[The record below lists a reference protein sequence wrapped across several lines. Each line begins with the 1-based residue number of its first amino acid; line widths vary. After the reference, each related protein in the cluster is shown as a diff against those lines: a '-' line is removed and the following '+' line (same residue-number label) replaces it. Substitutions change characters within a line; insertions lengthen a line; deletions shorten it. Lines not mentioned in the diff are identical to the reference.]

1 MDNLDST
8 AQKLLQKDPHNPN
21 ASKRPE
27 PVAVR
32 PGMGFSKSTM
42 GTSKPSIRET
52 MLAARKAAMAARPG
66 SAMEPSRPRP
76 GSAMEI
82 SPPRPTRTVSGASQ
96 ASTAPSTIAR
106 PKAGGLSGAP
116 VRPGARKRP
125 DIPPRPKTAGPY
137 DSRSGEHSLLSSPPQ
152 VRKPATPRTMVGSP
166 KRTLVKTRPGHKPTS
181 SESSLPTP
189 TKLPGPK
196 SSPAGSPSRPS
207 PMRSMRLSPGPPLVA
222 SQSDLTGQGMPNIMD
237 TMDLPTPAALLASPV
252 VDMQLDQPE
261 EPAVAT
267 PSKAMKVYEDPVTD
281 EAAAA
286 AAVDPSTPR
295 AISTEVLVD
304 RPVNEDAAHLM
315 PRPDGDAPPPKDEM
329 LSEKERQQMR
339 LLDSALNKIKAK
351 SLDVHGFRKLQ
362 GIIRDNK
369 APLADDKFDALLV
382 GLFEFLEDP
391 QPSVAAD
398 KLQDVKAQILATI
411 KLLLKKHRDHFQPH
425 ISKALESLMAAR
437 AAYDARTH
445 IVSGLELLADELV
458 RLGDAQE
465 IATVLTQ
472 RMAGTEVGEPAG
484 GRSLSMGLHVLKE
497 MVDAK
502 EEYVPTDD
510 ELANMAGLCTRCLE
524 SSESGVRMDAVQL
537 CVALHA
543 RVGDARFWAVMKEV
557 QDDPKSL
564 ITYYIVKRQREK
576 EASTAGA

>member
-1 MDNLDST
+1 MT
-8 AQKLLQKDPHNPN
+8 DP
-21 ASKRPE
+21 
-27 PVAVR
+27 PV
-32 PGMGFSKSTM
+32 
-42 GTSKPSIRET
+42 E
-52 MLAARKAAMAARPG
+52 
-66 SAMEPSRPRP
+66 ME
-76 GSAMEI
+76 
-82 SPPRPTRTVSGASQ
+82 V
-96 ASTAPSTIAR
+96 
-106 PKAGGLSGAP
+106 
-116 VRPGARKRP
+116 
-125 DIPPRPKTAGPY
+125 
-137 DSRSGEHSLLSSPPQ
+137 
-152 VRKPATPRTMVGSP
+152 
-166 KRTLVKTRPGHKPTS
+166 
-181 SESSLPTP
+181 
-189 TKLPGPK
+189 
-196 SSPAGSPSRPS
+196 
-207 PMRSMRLSPGPPLVA
+207 
-222 SQSDLTGQGMPNIMD
+222 
-237 TMDLPTPAALLASPV
+237 
-252 VDMQLDQPE
+252 DQPE
-261 EPAVAT
+261 GEEEAAAASPIAT
-267 PSKAMKVYEDPVTD
+267 PSKAMKVYEDPVTE

-286 AAVDPSTPR
+286 EPSTPR
-295 AISTEVLVD
+295 AISTEVLTD
-304 RPVNEDAAHLM
+304 RPVNEDAANLI
-315 PRPDGDAPPPKDEM
+315 PRPEGDAPDPKDEM
-329 LSEKERQQMR
+329 LTEKERQQLR
-339 LLDSALNKIKAK
+339 LIDSALNKIKAK

-362 GIIRDNK
+362 GILRDSK

-391 QPSVAAD
+391 QPNVAPE

-472 RMAGTEVGEPAG
+472 RMAGTDVAEPAG

-543 RVGDARFWAVMKEV
+543 RVGDARFWAVMKDV
-557 QDDPKSL
+557 RDDPKSL